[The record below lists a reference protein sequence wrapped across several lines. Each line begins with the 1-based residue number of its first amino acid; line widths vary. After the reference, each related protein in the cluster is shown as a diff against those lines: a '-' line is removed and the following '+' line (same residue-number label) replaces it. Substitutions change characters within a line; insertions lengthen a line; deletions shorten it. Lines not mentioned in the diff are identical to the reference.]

1 MSDAPDTGVLDLL
14 RAIRGDIGE
23 LKADIIEAKERL
35 GFIEAHC
42 ASLSRRIDRL
52 AGDVAR
58 IKRRLN
64 LVEA

>member
-1 MSDAPDTGVLDLL
+1 MTDAPDNIGLELL

-23 LKADIIEAKERL
+23 LKADIIEVKERL
-35 GFIEAHC
+35 GFIEAQY
-42 ASLSRRIDRL
+42 ASLSRRLDRL
-52 AGDVAR
+52 AGDAEQ